1 MRAPCLNAGMAVTI
15 DHLDDVTITSD
26 LEGISP
32 GLHGVLGIPEGTGP
46 WPAVVVIHEIFGIDE
61 EMRKQVAHLARL
73 GYLALMPDLF
83 SDGGMR
89 RCIRATMRALRSGT
103 GRAYLDI
110 EAAKRWLLAR
120 PDSTDQVGVIGF
132 CMGGGFA
139 IMTVADFD
147 VAAVNYG
154 ILPAE
159 LDDAFEH
166 SCPVVTSYGAKDRS
180 LPGATARL
188 EEVLTRRG
196 IEHDSVEYPDA
207 GHVFMNERLNGPAW
221 LRPIV
226 RVLGFGPHPESA
238 ADAWRRIDA
247 FFRRHLTHDEPGDA
261 TDERPSDG
269 GAAATG

>member
-1 MRAPCLNAGMAVTI
+1 MSVTI
-15 DHLDDVTITSD
+15 DHLEDVTIVSD
-26 LEGISP
+26 VEGISP
-32 GLHGVLGIPEGTGP
+32 GLRGVLGVPPGTGP
-46 WPAVVVIHEIFGIDE
+46 WPTVVVIHEIFGIDE
-61 EMRKQVAHLARL
+61 EMRKQVAHLASL

-103 GRAYLDI
+103 GRAYRDI
-110 EAAKRWLLAR
+110 EAAKQWLLAR
-120 PDSTDQVGVIGF
+120 DDSTERVGVIGF

-154 ILPAE
+154 ILPAD

-166 SCPVVTSYGAKDRS
+166 SCPVVTSYGRKDRS

-188 EEVLTRRG
+188 DEVLTRRS

-221 LRPIV
+221 LRPLV
-226 RVLGFGPHPESA
+226 RVLGFGPHPDSA
-238 ADAWRRIDA
+238 ADAWRRIDT
-247 FFRRHLTHDEPGDA
+247 FFRRHLVSGGTGG
-261 TDERPSDG
+261 PSDAEPVDG
-269 GAAATG
+269 GSPAKG

>member
-1 MRAPCLNAGMAVTI
+1 MAVTVE
-15 DHLDDVTITSD
+15 DLEDVTLTTD
-26 LEGISP
+26 VPGVSP
-32 GLHGVLGIPEGTGP
+32 GLHGVVGVPEGPGP

-61 EMRKQVAHLARL
+61 EMRKQVAHLAAL
-73 GYLALMPDLF
+73 GYVALMPDLF

-103 GRAYLDI
+103 GRAYQDI
-110 EAAKRWLLAR
+110 EAAKRWLQSR
-120 PDSTDQVGVIGF
+120 DDTTERVGVIGF

-154 ILPAE
+154 ILPSD
-159 LDDAFEH
+159 LDDAFAH
-166 SCPVVTSYGAKDRS
+166 SCPVVTSYGGKDRS
-180 LPGATARL
+180 LPKATAAL
-188 EEVLTRRG
+188 EAALSRHG

-207 GHVFMNERLNGPAW
+207 GHVFMNERLNGPVW

-238 ADAWRRIDA
+238 SDAWRRIDA
-247 FFRRHLTHDEPGDA
+247 FFRRHLGVAAPGD
-261 TDERPSDG
+261 DG
-269 GAAATG
+269 DRARA

>member
-1 MRAPCLNAGMAVTI
+1 MRGPCLNAGVSVTI
-15 DHLDDVTITSD
+15 DHLEDVTITSD
-26 LEGISP
+26 VEGISP
-32 GLHGVLGIPEGTGP
+32 GLRGVLGVPQGAGP
-46 WPAVVVIHEIFGIDE
+46 WPTVVVIHEIFGIDE
-61 EMRKQVAHLARL
+61 EMRKQVAHLASL

-103 GRAYLDI
+103 GRAYRDI
-110 EAAKRWLLAR
+110 EAAKQWLLAR
-120 PDSTDQVGVIGF
+120 DDSTERVGVIGF

-154 ILPAE
+154 ILPSD

-166 SCPVVTSYGAKDRS
+166 SCPVVTSYGGKDRS

-188 EEVLTRRG
+188 DEVLTRRN

-221 LRPIV
+221 LRPLV
-226 RVLGFGPHPESA
+226 RVLGFGPHPDSA
-238 ADAWRRIDA
+238 ADAWRRIDT
-247 FFRRHLTHDEPGDA
+247 FFRRHLIGGGSVG
-261 TDERPSDG
+261 PSDAEPKD
-269 GAAATG
+269 GAAPAKG